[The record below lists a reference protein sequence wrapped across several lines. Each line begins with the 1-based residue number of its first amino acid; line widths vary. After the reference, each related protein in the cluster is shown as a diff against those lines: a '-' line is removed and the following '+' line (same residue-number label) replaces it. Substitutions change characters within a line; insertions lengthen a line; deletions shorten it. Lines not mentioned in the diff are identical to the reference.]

1 MSRPSGYLGRV
12 FQAEETTW
20 IKSLSK
26 EHASVSKCS
35 KDTSVTG
42 PQKMVLEEVRKEIGD
57 KLREVRRQSE
67 MMMGLLDHRIEFG
80 FSTLS

>member
-1 MSRPSGYLGRV
+1 M
-12 FQAEETTW
+12 FQTEETTW

-26 EHASVSKCS
+26 EYASVSKCS

-42 PQKMVLEEVRKEIGD
+42 PQIMVLEGVREEIGD
-57 KLREVRRQSE
+57 KLREVRRQGE
-67 MMMGLLDHRIEFG
+67 MMMGLLDHRIVFG